1 MTRRTTLSP
10 SKLHK
15 LNKLALSI
23 AASAAAMAAA
33 LPAQA
38 ADKFTFLTNWY
49 AQAEHGGFYQAQA
62 TGLYG
67 KAGLDVTIKMGGPQV
82 NLMQLLVAGQADC
95 IMGYD
100 VQTIKAW
107 EQGIP
112 AVTVAAAFQKDPAVI
127 IAHPHVKKFED
138 LKDKTILVGSAGL
151 VTYWPWVKSKY
162 GFTDNQ
168 VRPYTFNIQP
178 FLADKDI
185 AQQGYLASEPY
196 SIEKQG
202 KIKPSVFLLSD
213 MGWPPYA
220 TTVVCTA
227 DTVKNKPKLVAAFVK
242 ASMEGWKS
250 YLSADPSPANALI
263 KKDNPNMTDDLIAN
277 GISKMK
283 SEGMVFG
290 GDAAKLGI
298 GVVTDERMKTTFD
311 MMVANKLVDPS
322 KVDVKK
328 TYTTQFV
335 KDLKVL
341 P

>member
-1 MTRRTTLSP
+1 MTRSTLSRFR
-10 SKLHK
+10 SLT
-15 LNKLALSI
+15 LA
-23 AASAAAMAAA
+23 AASFGTLCAAT

-62 TGLYG
+62 TGLYS

-100 VQTIKAW
+100 TQTIKAW
-107 EQGIP
+107 EQGIQ

-127 IAHPHVKKFED
+127 IAHPHIKKFEE
-138 LKDKTILVGSAGL
+138 LKGKTILVGSAGM
-151 VTYWPWVKSKY
+151 VTYWPWIKTKY
-162 GFTDNQ
+162 GFTDAQ
-168 VRPYTFNIQP
+168 MRPYTFNIQP

-196 SIEKQG
+196 SIEKEG
-202 KIKPSVFLLSD
+202 KIKPTVFLLSD
-213 MGWPPYA
+213 LGWPPYA
-220 TTVVCTA
+220 TTVVCMA
-227 DTVKNKPKLVAAFVK
+227 DTVKNKPKLLSAFIK

-250 YLSADPSPANALI
+250 YLGADPVPGNVLI

-277 GISKMK
+277 GIAKMK
-283 SEGMVFG
+283 SEGMVMG

-298 GVVTDERMKTTFD
+298 GVITDARMKATYD
-311 MMVANKLVDPS
+311 MMVANKLLDAS
-322 KVDVKK
+322 KVDLKK

-335 KDLKVL
+335 KDLKVM